1 MIAHFFNKT
10 GSLAAFVLLSLLA
23 HLLGGLMMSWFGP
36 FTLRAPIPL
45 LPAIT
50 VALQPDTRP
59 PATKPVAVP
68 VPTADTAAAVAKQP
82 TASPELPSRQD
93 DQPVAA
99 AKAPAEPPAVS
110 EPPLA
115 AADKQAA
122 ISPEPPPPVPVHST
136 VPGWPP
142 AVLKQGPVRSG
153 AEFVPVAR
161 EKLTYRIVLLGMPVG
176 TAVMEAT
183 NSNGE
188 VRITT
193 KITSNEFTSTFYPV
207 NDFVDTRLIKGNY
220 LLTRI
225 RQHEGSFVGDTG
237 FTLMLRERNAFWVD
251 RLNKRYA
258 NHQLPRGDVMDMI
271 SGFYY
276 LRNQPLEV
284 GKPVLLQLFDS
295 NEYAPTTVEVLRREH
310 LRLPGFREVDT
321 LVVHPLL
328 KTAGFFRRTGDML
341 VWLTDDDKKVPVK
354 LETQIPLGSV
364 TAELV
369 AAEAD
374 PLPPAR
380 QP

>member
-1 MIAHFFNKT
+1 MIAHFNKT

-36 FTLRAPIPL
+36 FALRAPIPL

-50 VALQPDTRP
+50 VALQADT
-59 PATKPVAVP
+59 PAPAAPPVAKPAPAAEPAATEEQPPP
-68 VPTADTAAAVAKQP
+68 VR
-82 TASPELPSRQD
+82 PEPPPRQD
-93 DQPVAA
+93 NQPAA
-99 AKAPAEPPAVS
+99 MAKVPAEPPAATESPAV
-110 EPPLA
+110 

-122 ISPEPPPPVPVHST
+122 VPPEPPIPVPVHST

-225 RQHEGSFVGDTG
+225 RQHEGNFVGDTG

-258 NHQLPRGDVMDMI
+258 NHQLPRGDVMDII

-276 LRNQPLEV
+276 LRSQPLAV

-354 LETQIPLGSV
+354 LETQVPLGSV

-369 AAEAD
+369 AAETD
-374 PLPPAR
+374 PLPPAH

>member
-1 MIAHFFNKT
+1 MIARFNKT
-10 GSLAAFVLLSLLA
+10 GSFAAFVLLSLLA
-23 HLLGGLMMSWFGP
+23 HLLGGLMLGWFGP
-36 FTLRAPIPL
+36 FALRAPIPL

-50 VALQPDTRP
+50 VALQADNPPPDP
-59 PATKPVAVP
+59 KPVAKP
-68 VPTADTAAAVAKQP
+68 APAREPAAAEEP
-82 TASPELPSRQD
+82 PPASPEPSPRRD
-93 DQPVAA
+93 DQPAVPAQ
-99 AKAPAEPPAVS
+99 APAEPPAAPN
-110 EPPLA
+110 PPP
-115 AADKQAA
+115 AADKQAVA
-122 ISPEPPPPVPVHST
+122 PPDPAPIHST

-142 AVLKQGPVRSG
+142 SVLKQGPVRSG
-153 AEFVPVAR
+153 GEFVPVAR
-161 EKLTYRIVLLGMPVG
+161 EKLTYRIVLYGMPVG

-225 RQHEGSFVGDTG
+225 RQHEGNFVGDTG
-237 FTLMLRERNAFWVD
+237 FTLMLREKNAFWVD

-258 NHQLPRGDVMDMI
+258 NHQLPRGDVMDVV

-276 LRNQPLEV
+276 LRSLPLEV

-328 KTAGFFRRTGDML
+328 KTAGFFRRTGDMV

-369 AAEAD
+369 AAETEET
-374 PLPPAR
+374 PPDHK
-380 QP
+380 P